1 MAINKVIYNG
11 NILID
16 LTADTIIADKL
27 LNGYNAHG
35 SNGESIMG
43 TMQNNGSVAA
53 TIDGL
58 TVTSYTIPKGFH
70 SGSGTVSLTN
80 DIENALAAI

>member
-35 SNGESIMG
+35 SNGESIIG
-43 TMQNNGSVAA
+43 TMQNNGAISA
-53 TIDGL
+53 TMDGL
-58 TVTSYTIPKGFH
+58 TTTSKTIPAGYTT
-70 SGSGTVSLTN
+70 GGTVSLTN

>member
-43 TMQNNGSVAA
+43 TMQNNGAISA
-53 TIDGL
+53 TMDGL
-58 TVTSYTIPKGFH
+58 TTTSKTIPAGYTT
-70 SGSGTVSLTN
+70 GGTVSLTN
-80 DIENALAAI
+80 DIEDALAAI

>member
-27 LNGYNAHG
+27 LNGYNGHG
-35 SNGESIMG
+35 RNGELIMG

-53 TIDGL
+53 TIDGM

-70 SGSGTVSLTN
+70 SGTGTVSLTN
-80 DIENALAAI
+80 DIEDALAAI

>member
-43 TMQNNGSVAA
+43 TMQNNGAISA

-58 TVTSYTIPKGFH
+58 TTTSKTIPAGYTT
-70 SGSGTVSLTN
+70 GGTVSLTN
-80 DIENALAAI
+80 DIETALAAI

>member
-16 LTADTIIADKL
+16 LTADTIVADKL

-43 TMQNNGSVAA
+43 TMQNNGAIA
-53 TIDGL
+53 ETMDGL
-58 TVTSYTIPKGFH
+58 TTTSKTIPAGYTT
-70 SGSGTVSLTN
+70 GGTISLTS
-80 DIENALAAI
+80 DIEDALAAI

>member
-35 SNGESIMG
+35 SNGESIIG
-43 TMQNNGSVAA
+43 TMQNNGAISA
-53 TIDGL
+53 TMDGL
-58 TVTSYTIPKGFH
+58 TTTSKTIPAGYTT
-70 SGSGTVSLTN
+70 GGTVSLTN
-80 DIENALAAI
+80 DIEDALAAI